1 MSKNIT
7 VNRKM
12 SVISAK
18 CTEKKLMDDLIEVY
32 KSSTKSAV
40 ENVLNMCIAVKEVD
54 EKYKAKLISS
64 FDVAYFCANV
74 QLDQKNPT
82 YRKYRKIG
90 EHANRFKKYMDLL
103 PSAYTVLFK
112 MATLDA
118 EKFEELIESNKITPC
133 LSLEKLKQLT
143 NSSTKTQNPDD
154 VYFKISFNLKNLC
167 EDSRKYLQDT
177 LIKFM
182 SFNDIELIVPDK
194 HKDNLSYYTKLISV
208 PKVVQS
214 VNKK

>member
-7 VNRKM
+7 VNQKLA
-12 SVISAK
+12 VISTN
-18 CTEKKLMDDLIEVY
+18 CTEKKLMDDFIEIY
-32 KSSTKSAV
+32 QSSTKSAV
-40 ENVLNMCIAVKEVD
+40 ENILNMCIAVKEVD
-54 EKYKAKLISS
+54 EKYKAKLINY
-64 FDVAYFCANV
+64 FDVTYFCATV
-74 QLDQKNPT
+74 QLDQKSPT

-90 EHANRFKKYMDLL
+90 EHATRFKKYMELL
-103 PSAYTVLFK
+103 PSAYTVLFEI
-112 MATLDA
+112 ATLDS
-118 EKFEELIESNKITPC
+118 EKFEELIESNKITPS

-154 VYFKISFNLKNLC
+154 VYFKVSFNLKNLC

-182 SFNDIELIVPDK
+182 SFNDIEIIVPDK